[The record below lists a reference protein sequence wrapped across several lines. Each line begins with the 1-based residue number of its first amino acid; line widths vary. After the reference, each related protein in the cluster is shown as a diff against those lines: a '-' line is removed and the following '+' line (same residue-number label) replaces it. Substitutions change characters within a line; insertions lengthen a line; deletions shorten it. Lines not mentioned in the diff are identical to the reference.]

1 MRMGR
6 YDVMLELDHDLELKE
21 LAARVLGLVHMGRV
35 YEEIGCFDA
44 VSEELFHAVTILAER
59 VYIEAL

>member
-1 MRMGR
+1 MA
-6 YDVMLELDHDLELKE
+6 VMELDHDLELRE
-21 LAARVLGLVHMGRV
+21 LSARVLGLVHMGRL

-44 VSEELFHAVTILAER
+44 VSDELFHAVAILAER

>member
-1 MRMGR
+1 M
-6 YDVMLELDHDLELKE
+6 ELDHDLELRE
-21 LAARVLGLVHMGRV
+21 LSARVLGLVHMGRV

-44 VSEELFHAVTILAER
+44 VSDELFHAVAILAER